1 VRGALWLG
9 LGVSLVDRAS
19 WAAAGGRAASGAD
32 GSGFGLAVAV
42 LLIGGGVLVALLIAV
57 AARAGRRSTITRAT
71 TPAHDSADPWV
82 EAGRRQETPPADEG
96 MSP

>member
-1 VRGALWLG
+1 VRGAAWLG
-9 LGVSLVDRAS
+9 VGTALVDRTS
-19 WAAAGGRAASGAD
+19 WAAAGVGAGSAAD

-57 AARAGRRSTITRAT
+57 AARAGRPSGAASTRSDAAT
-71 TPAHDSADPWV
+71 PDPWV

-96 MSP
+96 GSP

>member
-1 VRGALWLG
+1 MRGAVWLG

-19 WAAAGGRAASGAD
+19 WAAAGVGAGAAAD

-42 LLIGGGVLVALLIAV
+42 LLVGGGVLVALLIAV

>member
-1 VRGALWLG
+1 MRGALWLG

-19 WAAAGGRAASGAD
+19 WAAAGGRAASAAD
-32 GSGFGLAVAV
+32 GSGIGLAVAV

-57 AARAGRRSTITRAT
+57 AARAGRPSGTASIRSDAAT
-71 TPAHDSADPWV
+71 PDPWV